1 MRRLI
6 EVEVYWV
13 MIIYFDPLAFQSL
26 PFEMFA
32 DTSTSVRYCFSFL
45 VLLLR
50 ALRVSLSYYIVISA
64 LMP

>member
-1 MRRLI
+1 
-6 EVEVYWV
+6 

-45 VLLLR
+45 VLVR